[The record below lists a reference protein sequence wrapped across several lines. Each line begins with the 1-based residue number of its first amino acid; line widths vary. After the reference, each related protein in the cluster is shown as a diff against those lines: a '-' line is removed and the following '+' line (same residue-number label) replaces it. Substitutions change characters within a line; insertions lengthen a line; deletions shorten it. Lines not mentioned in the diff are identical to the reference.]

1 MRQQN
6 DNDQDISGRHKMRIS
21 FDPFD
26 PASNS
31 PGHSPENKK
40 LRNGFGGPAILHA
53 TGDSKLR
60 NIESP
65 KSVISDQ
72 DPRSR
77 IPV

>member
-1 MRQQN
+1 MRNNEN
-6 DNDQDISGRHKMRIS
+6 DPDLNTRHKMRIS

-31 PGHSPENKK
+31 PGNSPENKK
-40 LRNGFGGPAILHA
+40 LRNGFGGPANLHA

-65 KSVISDQ
+65 KSVISD
-72 DPRSR
+72 
-77 IPV
+77 